1 MKEITLK
8 RIIFAL
14 LAIVVIVAAAF
25 ALQNKYLLG
34 IDTDKSKQMELP
46 EKLLSDIKSN
56 NYADEITS
64 SEYAMV
70 DGKKM
75 LVINGTRN
83 SLIGTS
89 DYTEKVQ
96 IWIDESNS
104 YIWNVEVVS
113 REEEKCNSDS
123 DCITGGPSS
132 EVCALKEVL
141 PKIGFSQNTTGLS
154 DCSKLSKCKCIDG
167 LCGWEPNKLFEECLA
182 TKIKGDIDI

>member
-1 MKEITLK
+1 MKEITPK
-8 RIIFAL
+8 RIILAL
-14 LAIVVIVAAAF
+14 LAIVLIVAAAF

-34 IDTDKSKQMELP
+34 VDTDKPKQIELP
-46 EKLLSDIKSN
+46 EKFISDIKSN

-64 SEYAMV
+64 IEYTSI

-75 LVINGTRN
+75 LLINGSRK

-96 IWIDESNS
+96 IWIDESND

-141 PKIGFSQNTTGLS
+141 PKIKFSQNTTDAS
-154 DCSKLSKCKCIDG
+154 DCSKLSKCRCIGG
-167 LCGWEPNKLFEECLA
+167 LCRWEPNKLFEECLA
-182 TKIKGDIDI
+182 KKIKGDIDV